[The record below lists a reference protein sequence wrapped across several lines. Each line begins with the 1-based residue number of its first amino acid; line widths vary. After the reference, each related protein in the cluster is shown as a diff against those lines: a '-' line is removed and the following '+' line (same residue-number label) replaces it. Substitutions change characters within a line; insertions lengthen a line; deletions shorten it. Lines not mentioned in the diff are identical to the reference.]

1 MSSPIAP
8 HDLARRVLG
17 RALGGSSE
25 RDSGPRSWYIF
36 RVILPLRRD
45 ALKERGRLDEADEDA
60 AFARSTPSQRLELS
74 VEISDV
80 TRSLAESV
88 ESTWVSEAS
97 MALESKA
104 HLYVA
109 PLRALLGRRP

>member
-1 MSSPIAP
+1 MC
-8 HDLARRVLG
+8 G
-17 RALGGSSE
+17 
-25 RDSGPRSWYIF
+25 
-36 RVILPLRRD
+36 
-45 ALKERGRLDEADEDA
+45 ERGNAADKRDLQADEDA

-88 ESTWVSEAS
+88 ESAWVSEAS

-109 PLRALLGRRP
+109 PLRALLRRGGSGHDVPSAILVKSPSKRVSA